1 MKDKLII
8 TSGGMDSTTLLFD
21 RKDEIKKAISFYY
34 GQKHH
39 KELDYARRNC
49 ERLGIDWSLIDLG
62 ILLPHLKSN
71 LLQDGGAI
79 PEGRYDDETQ
89 KLTVVPFRNGIMLS
103 IACGIAASN
112 GCKAILIGNHAG
124 DHAIYPDCR
133 DTFIR
138 PMSEAMKMG
147 TYEEVVIDA
156 PYTYLN
162 KGDIGRIGAQLGID
176 YGRDSWSCYK
186 GGDVHCGKCGAC
198 TERKEALAGFDTTVY
213 ES

>member
-1 MKDKLII
+1 MYSTINACVRKYFLFFYHVNKL
-8 TSGGMDSTTLLFD
+8 L
-21 RKDEIKKAISFYY
+21 
-34 GQKHH
+34 
-39 KELDYARRNC
+39 
-49 ERLGIDWSLIDLG
+49 
-62 ILLPHLKSN
+62 
-71 LLQDGGAI
+71 
-79 PEGRYDDETQ
+79 
-89 KLTVVPFRNGIMLS
+89 
-103 IACGIAASN
+103 
-112 GCKAILIGNHAG
+112 
-124 DHAIYPDCR
+124 CR